1 MAKVKSAW
9 LAAMVSWFV
18 LSAFAADHRPMPPP
32 RKVDMAL
39 LEFIGTWQT
48 SDGRSVDP
56 MTFARI
62 DPGKLAAEKA
72 RREGKPLPG
81 KTPPPGNYSDQRGP
95 GA

>member
-1 MAKVKSAW
+1 MVKPAW
-9 LAAMVSWFV
+9 LVAVVALFV
-18 LSAFAADHRPMPPP
+18 LPVFAADNRPVSPPP
-32 RKVDMAL
+32 PKVDTAL

-72 RREGKPLPG
+72 RREGKPLPS
-81 KTPPPGNYSDQRGP
+81 KTPPPVNYSDERGP